1 MGKALEGIRV
11 LDLTQYEAGVS
22 CTQIL
27 AWLGAEVIKIEPPH
41 GEPGRSILSDRPDMD
56 GYYFLLL
63 NANKKSVTLDL
74 KREPGRLLF
83 EAMVPHA
90 DVVAEN
96 FGPGTMDR
104 LGLGYDA
111 LRRINPRIIFASIK
125 GFGSKGPYAEYKS
138 FEWVS
143 QAMGGSMS
151 LTGEPD
157 GTPMRCTAGLG
168 DTGSGLHCAI
178 GILAAILQRQATGV
192 GQMVEVAQQ
201 DSVVNLV
208 RVNFRDHYTQ
218 GQPVPRL
225 GNRVYNTAPC
235 NLYRCA
241 PGGPNDYIYIHASS
255 LEMWRTLMRIVGRP
269 EYGDDPRFTTR
280 QTRWPFV
287 EEIDRLI
294 EAWTATRTKHEA
306 MEILAGAGVPCGA
319 VLDTGELLTNRHLI
333 ERGMM
338 VSVEHP
344 QRGRFTMPGNPVHLS
359 DSPTEVTPAPLLGE
373 HNAEV
378 YTALLGR
385 TPAEIAAL
393 RRDGV
398 I

>member
-11 LDLTQYEAGVS
+11 LDLTQYEAGCA
-22 CTQIL
+22 CTQML
-27 AWLGAEVIKIEPPH
+27 AWLGAEVLKIEPPA
-41 GEPGRSILSDRPDMD
+41 GEPGRATLSDRPDMD

-74 KREPGRLLF
+74 KRERGRALF
-83 EAMVPHA
+83 EAMVPRA
-90 DVVAEN
+90 DVVVEN

-111 LRRINPRIIFASIK
+111 LRRINLRIVFASIK

-138 FEWVS
+138 FEWIS

-157 GTPMRCTAGLG
+157 GTPMRVTAGLG
-168 DTGSGLHCAI
+168 DSGSGLHCAI
-178 GILAAILQRQATGV
+178 GILAAIVQRQATGV
-192 GQMVEVAQQ
+192 GQYVEVAQQ
-201 DSVVNLV
+201 DSVINLV
-208 RVNFRDHYTQ
+208 RVNFRDHYPQ
-218 GQPVPRL
+218 DRPVPRR

-241 PGGPNDYIYIHASS
+241 PGGPNDYIYIHAASI
-255 LEMWRTLMRIVGRP
+255 EMWRALMRIVGRP
-269 EYGDDPRFTTR
+269 EYGEDPRFITR
-280 QTRWPFV
+280 QKRWPYV
-287 EEIDRLI
+287 EEIDQII
-294 EAWTATRTKHEA
+294 EAWTVTRTKGEA

-319 VLDTGELLTNRHLI
+319 VLDTGELLANPHLL

-338 VSVEHP
+338 VPVDYP
-344 QRGRFTMPGNPVHLS
+344 QRGHFTMPGNPVHLS

-373 HNAEV
+373 HTAEV
-378 YTALLGR
+378 LAALLGQ
-385 TPAEIAAL
+385 TPADLEAL
-393 RRDGV
+393 RADRV